1 MRINTTLKLN
11 EDGIAAGNTSEICS
25 GWVELEDSIK
35 FPIKLRRYTK
45 DGKEGLFVSYPQ
57 RKTKEG
63 YTAVVY
69 PHDKEVRAEIEES
82 VMQAYQEA
90 FRRFIHSPDVEE
102 VKVRCLE
109 PREENTPV
117 VLRGYATVKML
128 GITINGIMIKEGAKG
143 LFVQM
148 PQHRSGDEYKDTVY
162 GINKAAQYEIKNQ
175 VMDAYQEAVQKG
187 QPETTFVPFWKRII
201 ESSEVQKTSSVDMPK
216 QREQNQPVPEQAE
229 QNQPV
234 PEQTEQNQLE
244 LKGDAG
250 QPETWPES
258 REALEPPL
266 DRFSPEEG
274 MERFLKA
281 LQENNVQQMAA
292 VLAHTDMEVS
302 QAEFTHN
309 GNAVAFQRAL
319 LESGGYRIETAFFN
333 QYNPMQS
340 ISPEKPLE
348 QSILVN
354 VWRNGNIERQ
364 LKFEEKKSKSLKN
377 LAENYKDVLMHWKNL
392 TNQKEICFDK
402 VILNEAD
409 VKQAAPQGPK
419 M

>member
-1 MRINTTLKLN
+1 MKINTTLKLN

-25 GWVELEDSIK
+25 GWVELDDSIK
-35 FPIKLRRYTK
+35 FPVKLRRYTK

-63 YTAVVY
+63 YAAVVY

-82 VMQAYQEA
+82 VMQTFWEA
-90 FRRFIHSPDVEE
+90 LYRFTYSPNVEE
-102 VKVRCLE
+102 VKVRRLE
-109 PREENTPV
+109 PRKENTPV

-128 GITINGIMIKEGAKG
+128 GITINGIMIKEGTKG

-162 GINKAAQYEIKNQ
+162 GINKVAQDAIKNQ

-187 QPETTFVPFWKRII
+187 QPEATYVPSQIFKRII
-201 ESSEVQKTSSVDMPK
+201 ESSGAQKTTSVDIPEQAEQSQSGPK
-216 QREQNQPVPEQAE
+216 QAE
-229 QNQPV
+229 QNQP
-234 PEQTEQNQLE
+234 E
-244 LKGDAG
+244 LKGDVTQPAG
-250 QPETWPES
+250 QSGTRLES
-258 REALEPPL
+258 REALEAPPV
-266 DRFSPEEG
+266 RFSPEEG

-281 LQENNVQQMAA
+281 FQDNNVQQMAA

-302 QAEFTHN
+302 QAEFSTN
-309 GNAVAFQRAL
+309 GDVVAFQRAL
-319 LESGGYRIETAFFN
+319 LESSEYRVETAFFN

-340 ISPEKPLE
+340 TPPEKPLA

-354 VWRNGNIERQ
+354 VYKNGNIEKQ

-377 LAENYKDVLMHWKNL
+377 LEKNYKDVLKHWKNL
-392 TNQKEICFDK
+392 TNQKEIRFDK
-402 VILNEAD
+402 VVLNEAAA
-409 VKQAAPQGPK
+409 KQPAPQGPK

>member
-25 GWVELEDSIK
+25 GWVELNDSIK
-35 FPIKLRRYTK
+35 FPVKLRRYTK

-63 YTAVVY
+63 YAAVVY
-69 PHDKEVRAEIEES
+69 PHDKQVREEIEES
-82 VMQAYQEA
+82 VMQAYREA
-90 FRRFIHSPDVEE
+90 LHRMIHSPDVEE
-102 VKVRCLE
+102 VKVRRLE
-109 PREENTPV
+109 PREDSTPV
-117 VLRGYATVKML
+117 ALRGYATVKML

-162 GINKAAQYEIKNQ
+162 GINKVAQDAIRNQ

-187 QPETTFVPFWKRII
+187 QPETTFVPLWKRII
-201 ESSEVQKTSSVDMPK
+201 ESLGAQKTASVDIPK
-216 QREQNQPVPEQAE
+216 QAEQSQPGPEQAE
-229 QNQPV
+229 QNQP
-234 PEQTEQNQLE
+234 E
-244 LKGDAG
+244 LKGDAAQPAG
-250 QPETWPES
+250 QSETRLES
-258 REALEPPL
+258 REAPEPPPV
-266 DRFSPEEG
+266 RFSPEEG
-274 MERFLKA
+274 MDRFLKA

-302 QAEFTHN
+302 QAEFSTN
-309 GNAVAFQRAL
+309 GDVVAFQRAL
-319 LESGGYRIETAFFN
+319 LESSEYRVETAFFN

-340 ISPEKPLE
+340 TPPEKPLS

-354 VWRNGNIERQ
+354 VYKNGNIEKQ

-377 LAENYKDVLMHWKNL
+377 LEKNYKDVLKHWKNL
-392 TNQKEICFDK
+392 TNQKELRFDK
-402 VILNEAD
+402 VVLNEAAA
-409 VKQAAPQGPK
+409 KQPAPQGPK